1 MLYGIVDVGSNTI
14 RLGVYDCEGPAFRVL
29 LAKKET
35 AGLAGYVRK
44 GNLSAQGIDRCIQVL
59 RAYQAAVEPFRLP
72 PPPCGTCG
80 TPTKPSAGFGR
91 KPVFGWTSFPAG
103 MRRCWTLPGLSTA
116 PAWNPD

>member
-59 RAYQAAVEPFRLP
+59 RAYQAAVEPFRLD
-72 PPPCGTCG
+72 
-80 TPTKPSAGFGR
+80 GFFVFATASLRNVRNTEIGR
-91 KPVFGWTSFPAG
+91 AHV
-103 MRRCWTLPGLSTA
+103 
-116 PAWNPD
+116 